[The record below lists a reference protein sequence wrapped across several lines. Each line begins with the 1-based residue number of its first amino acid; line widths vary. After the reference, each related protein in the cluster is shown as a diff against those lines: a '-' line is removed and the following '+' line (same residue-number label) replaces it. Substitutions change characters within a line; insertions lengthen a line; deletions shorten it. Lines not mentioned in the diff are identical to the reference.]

1 LRFLSLLRFKER
13 KTKEM
18 KFYAMACGRLRVRKN
33 VFIPDANKNL
43 FIEIPLP
50 IFLITHPQGN
60 VLFDTGPHPDVFKD
74 AFARWGGLAKAF
86 QPVGNES
93 DGVLSQLAKIGVR
106 SDSIR
111 YVVNSHLHFDHAGGN
126 EFFSYAT
133 FLVSGK
139 ELAFAKN
146 PDNEGKG
153 YFQADWDHPLDYQ
166 EVDGQF
172 DIFGDGRLVI
182 APMPGHTLGHQI
194 LVVRLNEQETFILSG
209 DSVPFKEHYYDFIV
223 ARNNLDNDQALKSVK
238 NLHALVEAEKAFLIH
253 GHDPDP
259 WEEIKKAP
267 DYYG

>member
-1 LRFLSLLRFKER
+1 
-13 KTKEM
+13 M
-18 KFYAMACGRLRVRKN
+18 KVYAMTCGRLRARKN
-33 VFIPDANKNL
+33 ILIPDADKNL
-43 FIEIPLP
+43 FIEVPLP

-60 VLFDTGPHPDVFKD
+60 VLFDTGPHPDAFKD
-74 AFARWGGLAKAF
+74 AFARWGELAKVF

-93 DGVLSQLAKIGVR
+93 AGVLSQLAKIEIR

-126 EFFSYAT
+126 EFFTDAT

-166 EVDGQF
+166 EVDGEL

-182 APMPGHTLGHQI
+182 VPMPGHSPGHQI
-194 LVVRLNEQETFILSG
+194 LVVRPKEQENIILSG
-209 DSVPFKEHYYDFIV
+209 DSVPFKEHYYNFV
-223 ARNNLDNDQALKSVK
+223 VPEYFYDNDQALESVK

-253 GHDPDP
+253 GHDPDQ
-259 WEEIKKAP
+259 WKEIKKAP